1 MNEWTQKDLEAIFV
15 RGDVYEVQRAEF
27 EKDLRELNATLT
39 WATRLVIT
47 QAVVFVVAIL
57 IYGAERLAG

>member
-1 MNEWTQKDLEAIFV
+1 MKEWSQKQLEDIFV

-27 EKDLRELNATLT
+27 EKDLKELNATLT

-47 QAVVFVVAIL
+47 QAVVFVAALLVFAI
-57 IYGAERLAG
+57 ERFAA

>member
-1 MNEWTQKDLEAIFV
+1 MTEWSQKQLEDIFV

-27 EKDLRELNATLT
+27 EKDLKELNATLT

-47 QAVVFVVAIL
+47 QAVVFVAALLVFVV
-57 IYGAERLAG
+57 ERFAA

>member
-1 MNEWTQKDLEAIFV
+1 MIEWSQKQLEDIFV

-27 EKDLRELNATLT
+27 EKDLKELNATLT

-47 QAVVFVVAIL
+47 QAVVFVAAIL
-57 IYGAERLAG
+57 IFFVERLAS

>member
-1 MNEWTQKDLEAIFV
+1 MKEWSQKQLEDIFV

-27 EKDLRELNATLT
+27 EKDLKELNATLT

-47 QAVVFVVAIL
+47 QAVVFVAALLVFVV
-57 IYGAERLAG
+57 ERLAS

>member
-1 MNEWTQKDLEAIFV
+1 MKEWSQKQLEDIFV

-27 EKDLRELNATLT
+27 EKDLKELNATLT

-47 QAVVFVVAIL
+47 QAVVFVAALLVFVV
-57 IYGAERLAG
+57 ERIAS

>member
-1 MNEWTQKDLEAIFV
+1 MTEWSQKQLEDIFV

-27 EKDLRELNATLT
+27 EKDLKELNATLT

-47 QAVVFVVAIL
+47 QAVVFVAALLVFAI
-57 IYGAERLAG
+57 ERFAA

>member
-1 MNEWTQKDLEAIFV
+1 MKEWSQKQLEDIFV

-47 QAVVFVVAIL
+47 QAVVFVAALLVFVV
-57 IYGAERLAG
+57 ERLAA